1 MIEEG
6 GEDDWIL
13 EAPDALRVVLVKY
26 SRGAAEY
33 AIASRGVLLGAN
45 CRVGGRLRHS
55 LAAASPARGKKED
68 QMKATEAARNILRF
82 LSPNKV
88 AAGWQQTA
96 CTPPDRLQTECA
108 QTSRENRKN
117 TGS

>member
-68 QMKATEAARNILRF
+68 QMKATEAARSILRF

-88 AAGWQQTA
+88 AAG
-96 CTPPDRLQTECA
+96 
-108 QTSRENRKN
+108 
-117 TGS
+117 